1 MGNIILVGYMGCG
14 KSTVGK
20 NLAKITGYDFIDTDE
35 IIEKNQG
42 KTISEI
48 FAESG
53 EEAFRQMETEL
64 LKAFLDDK
72 KDKFVISTGGGMP
85 VKDINRKLL
94 EKLGTV
100 VYLKAD
106 PETIYEH
113 VKNDTKRPLLQ
124 CDNPQQRIR
133 DMIQIRNPIYQSS
146 ADIIINV
153 DNLKQSEIAERLK
166 KSCRA

>member
-72 KDKFVISTGGGMP
+72 KDEHMIPEVEGITPFSFHKWAGTNAQYPNFYKPTIKDRIKNVLRKF
-85 VKDINRKLL
+85 R
-94 EKLGTV
+94 
-100 VYLKAD
+100 
-106 PETIYEH
+106 
-113 VKNDTKRPLLQ
+113 
-124 CDNPQQRIR
+124 
-133 DMIQIRNPIYQSS
+133 
-146 ADIIINV
+146 
-153 DNLKQSEIAERLK
+153 
-166 KSCRA
+166 